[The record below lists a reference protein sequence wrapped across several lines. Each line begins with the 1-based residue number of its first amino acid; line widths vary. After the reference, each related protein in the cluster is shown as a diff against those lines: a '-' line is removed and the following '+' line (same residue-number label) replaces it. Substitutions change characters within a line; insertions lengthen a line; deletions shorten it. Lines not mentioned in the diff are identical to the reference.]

1 MDLHGIVVNAIL
13 SFDGPFTYQQLIEKL
28 NNNTEIDLNKKDTYS
43 CVLSK
48 IQEIFELSS
57 IKVVPFSSPTKY
69 FVDGKAISW

>member
-1 MDLHGIVVNAIL
+1 MDLYGIVVNAIL

-28 NNNTEIDLNKKDTYS
+28 KNNTEIDLSKKDTNS

-57 IKVVPFSSPTKY
+57 IKLIPFSNPTKY
-69 FVDGKAISW
+69 FVDGKI